1 MNINLSSANKPR
13 ITPKGLLVAI
23 GGNEDKINDLQIL
36 YTILSLV
43 KKQKKNIEII
53 TTASR
58 YSDEAGEAYLKAFAN
73 IDHTVG
79 SMHIATREQ
88 AADINFVRRIT
99 EADIIFF
106 TGGYQ
111 LRITSILGG
120 SPIEKE
126 LLRRYEQDDCIIAG
140 TSAGASAMS
149 KTMIYGGEGRVALR
163 KGTINVSTGLGLI
176 DNAIIDTHFVE
187 RGRFSRL
194 MQIVST
200 NSSNTG
206 IGLGED
212 AAIVIE
218 GGRILRAIGS
228 GVTAILDGQHIKHT
242 NIADIDA
249 DESIAIENLVIHTIV
264 NGYGYDLCE
273 KKYLKPDDLEK
284 LNLVESEANTHENN
298 GTESDTGPKLL

>member
-1 MNINLSSANKPR
+1 MNINQSSNSKSR
-13 ITPKGLLVAI
+13 ITPKGKLVAI
-23 GGNEDKINDLQIL
+23 GGNEDKIKDLQIL

-79 SMHIATREQ
+79 SMHITTREQ
-88 AADINFVRRIT
+88 AADINLVRRIT

-149 KTMIYGGEGRVALR
+149 KTMIYGGEGKVALR
-163 KGTINVSTGLGLI
+163 KGTINVSTGLGFI

-228 GVTAILDGQHIKHT
+228 GVTAILDGQLLRHT

-249 DESIAIENLVIHTIV
+249 DEAIAIENLVIHTIV

-273 KKYLKPDDLEK
+273 KKYLRPEDLEK
-284 LNLVESEANTHENN
+284 LKLGESEDNTHENN
-298 GTESDTGPKLL
+298 GTKSD